1 MALGALVGEGWG
13 VAIAR
18 GVERRVMRA
27 KIWLRIV
34 MEIDEM
40 GSIENYRRVKRR
52 EGVRWRMIVFIGERI
67 VRCGRDGRGWESL

>member
-1 MALGALVGEGWG
+1 MALGALVGERWG

-40 GSIENYRRVKRR
+40 GSIEVY
-52 EGVRWRMIVFIGERI
+52 
-67 VRCGRDGRGWESL
+67 